1 MNIQNPAATKSLRQ
15 RMIDDMKSR
24 DLGPASQKFHVRA
37 CRRFA
42 AWLGRSPETATPDD
56 VKHFQRHL
64 IESGVGVCNRNRIMT
79 GVKFL
84 FRVTLRRHD
93 LVAEVFHL
101 KEPKRVPL
109 VLSQQEIKRLLLLAP
124 SLRTRAMLS
133 LAYGCGMRASEV
145 TRLKVGDID
154 SDQGIIRIVQSK
166 GKKDRNVML
175 PEEILDLLRAWWKER
190 PNRKDAGVPTVERW
204 LFPSRKG
211 HGAITARQFSRILA
225 QAVAAAGIKKRVT
238 LHTLRHSFAT
248 HLLERGTDVRVIQA
262 LLGHAKL
269 TTTAGYT
276 RVATGMIAAVTSPL
290 DDLGTSRRR
299 KRKKT
304 GGGTS

>member
-1 MNIQNPAATKSLRQ
+1 MNIQNHTPSRSLRQ
-15 RMIDDMKSR
+15 RMIDDMKAR
-24 DLGPASQKFHVRA
+24 NLGAASQTFHVRA
-37 CRRFA
+37 CKRFA

-56 VKHFQRHL
+56 VKEFQRHL
-64 IESGVGVCNRNRIMT
+64 IDSGASICNRNRIMT

-93 LVAEVFHL
+93 LAAEVFHL
-101 KEPKRVPL
+101 REPRRVPL
-109 VLSQQEIKRLLLLAP
+109 VLSQQEVKRLLVMAP
-124 SLRTRAMLS
+124 SLRARTMLS

-154 SDQGIIRIVQSK
+154 SGQGIIRILQSK

-175 PEEILDLLRAWWKER
+175 PAEILGLLRAWWKER
-190 PNRKDAGVPTVERW
+190 PNRKDAGVAMAERW

-211 HGAITARQFSRILA
+211 HGAVTARQFSRILEG
-225 QAVAAAGIKKRVT
+225 AVAAAGIKKRVT

-276 RVATGMIAAVTSPL
+276 RVATGMIAAVDSPL
-290 DDLGTSRRR
+290 DDLNKPKRKRR
-299 KRKKT
+299 KT
-304 GGGTS
+304 GSW